1 VQLAPSKIVQLA
13 ALADGAARLHLPASL
28 PTLPK
33 LTTLTRTGKA
43 EPKTVH
49 SQKMLPLVKT
59 KVRQS
64 KIARAKDGAKD
75 RAKDRAKDVSY

>member
-1 VQLAPSKIVQLA
+1 
-13 ALADGAARLHLPASL
+13 
-28 PTLPK
+28 
-33 LTTLTRTGKA
+33 
-43 EPKTVH
+43 
-49 SQKMLPLVKT
+49 MLPLVKT